1 VAVEGDPVGEDQIGP
16 KTTVKASRRWLEV
29 RARRGASDGSM
40 VASSTMA
47 ASHRQQQREVRH
59 DRNVRRVWVP
69 AARRGQR
76 WRPDLV
82 ARVSLSLVA
91 RVSGMVKLS

>member
-16 KTTVKASRRWLEV
+16 KTTMKASRRWLEV

-47 ASHRQQQREVRH
+47 ASHRQREVRH

-76 WRPDLV
+76 WHPDLV

-91 RVSGMVKLS
+91 RVSGRVKLS